1 MSLALYGTENYHSY
15 MHIKTT
21 FEIIMNPHAHNN
33 ATVDFVLSGF
43 PILTPITAS
52 LLVTHWCLSPDKRRY
67 PYVHVVRCMRS
78 QYSHTVIKCLLTPC
92 SVHINQALT
101 ASTSKHGCVT
111 VMFCADLE
119 FLRLGS
125 QSRDVYN
132 EHSLVHLADD
142 ASRFGPLDNISYFTC
157 CNGKAGF

>member
-1 MSLALYGTENYHSY
+1 MG
-15 MHIKTT
+15 
-21 FEIIMNPHAHNN
+21 
-33 ATVDFVLSGF
+33 LSDQR
-43 PILTPITAS
+43 
-52 LLVTHWCLSPDKRRY
+52 WY
-67 PYVHVVRCMRS
+67 PYMHVVRCMRS

-92 SVHINQALT
+92 SVYINQ
-101 ASTSKHGCVT
+101 

-142 ASRFGPLDNISYFTC
+142 ASRFGP
-157 CNGKAGF
+157 